1 MQSVPPL
8 RESVLTLQLAVINRT
23 WQRWCRISSTCR
35 LPGAVCTST
44 PRASCAA
51 TAVNVSG
58 PVSRRM
64 GDLVEKHEAVLPCWP
79 LRWLVHAHS
88 LAPGWGWPMAALAR
102 GLQLPATLS
111 PASQL
116 QAVSLELLCLGCGS
130 ISCQA
135 PLLKRPRSHQKVW
148 PVGSAKSHLF
158 PVPLQP

>member
-1 MQSVPPL
+1 MAEPHAVVIAHPLLPSSAMSMVSALHPRPGKEEEVKQS
-8 RESVLTLQLAVINRT
+8 RTSVWSL
-23 WQRWCRISSTCR
+23 
-35 LPGAVCTST
+35 
-44 PRASCAA
+44 
-51 TAVNVSG
+51 
-58 PVSRRM
+58 
-64 GDLVEKHEAVLPCWP
+64 HEWETVLPCWP

-116 QAVSLELLCLGCGS
+116 QAVSLELLRLGCGS

-158 PVPLQP
+158 LVPLQP